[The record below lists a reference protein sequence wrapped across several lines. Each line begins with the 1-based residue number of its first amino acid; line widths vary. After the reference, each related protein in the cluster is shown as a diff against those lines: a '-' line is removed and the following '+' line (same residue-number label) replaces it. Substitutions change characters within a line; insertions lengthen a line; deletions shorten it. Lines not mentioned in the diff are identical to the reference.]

1 MLKFG
6 ERVVKWRITILIISI
21 LLLVPSIFGY
31 LATRINYDILYYLP
45 KDIETMQGQDI
56 LLEDFGK
63 GAYAMFVAEGMRD
76 KEVSALRQKIEEV
89 PHVVDVIWYDSIADL
104 SVPQEILPD
113 EIYDFYN
120 SEDATLMAIFFDT
133 TTSADET
140 MDAIEE
146 IRKISG
152 EQCFLS
158 GMSAIV
164 TDTKLLVE
172 QELFIYVA
180 IAAGLAFL
188 VMAVTLDS
196 FLIPVLF
203 LLSIGMAIIYN
214 LGTNIIKGE
223 ISFITMALAA
233 VLQLAVTMD
242 YSIFLY
248 ESYKEQKQIYED
260 RPEAMAHAI
269 AATLN
274 SVVGSSLT
282 TVAGFIA
289 LCFMTF
295 TLGMDLGIVMAKGV
309 VIGVICCVTLLPSMI
324 LVCDKAIEKTSHK
337 ALNLSFHRLSGFV
350 TKYYPVFAVLMVLL
364 WIPAII
370 GYNNMEVYYKLDES
384 LPDYLPSVQAN
395 AELDENFNMNSIHM
409 VLVDGQMSQKDVK
422 AMTEELSAVD
432 GVEAA
437 LGMDSMLGSRLP
449 SEVIPDEVTS
459 MLKSE
464 DWQLMLLT
472 SEYATASDEVNAQ
485 LEQLSDI
492 VKRYDA
498 DGMVIGEAAC
508 TKDLITI
515 TDHDFAVVNVTSIAM
530 IFILIM
536 FVLGSVSLPVI
547 LVMIIELAIY
557 VNLGICWYTGTVQ
570 SFIASV
576 VIGTIQLGATVDYA
590 ILMTNR
596 YKKERLAGSGKR
608 AAAQT
613 ALEKSV
619 PSIIT
624 SALGFFAATIGV
636 GLYSDVD
643 LISSLCLLMSRGA
656 IISMFA
662 VILFLPSMYMV
673 FDGLII
679 RTTRGMRGLVKKQ
692 PERGSQQEL
701 VSAAKNA

>member
-1 MLKFG
+1 MLRFG
-6 ERVVKWRITILIISI
+6 ERVVKWRIPIFIIS
-21 LLLVPSIFGY
+21 LLLLIPSALGFV
-31 LATRINYDILYYLP
+31 ATRINYDILYYLP
-45 KDIETMQGQDI
+45 SDIETMEGQDI
-56 LLEDFGK
+56 LMEDFGK
-63 GAYAMFVAEGMRD
+63 GAYAMFVAEGMED
-76 KEVSALRQKIEEV
+76 KDVSALRQKISEV
-89 PHVVDVIWYDSIADL
+89 PHVAEVIWYDSVADL
-104 SVPQEILPD
+104 SIPQEILPD
-113 EIYDFYN
+113 KLYDFYN
-120 SEDATLMAIFFDT
+120 SDNATLMAIFFDT

-140 MDAIEE
+140 MDAVQE
-146 IRKISG
+146 IRRLSG

-164 TDTKLLVE
+164 TDTKLMV
-172 QELFIYVA
+172 QKELFIYVA
-180 IAAGLAFL
+180 IAAVLAFL

-203 LLSIGMAIIYN
+203 LLSIGMAIVYN

-248 ESYKEQKQIYED
+248 ESYNEQKKIYTD
-260 RPEAMAHAI
+260 HQEAMAHAI

-295 TLGMDLGIVMAKGV
+295 TLGMDLGVVMAKGV
-309 VIGVICCVTLLPSMI
+309 VIGVICCVTVLPSMI
-324 LVCDKAIEKTSHK
+324 LIFDKAIEKTSHK
-337 ALNLSFHRLSGFV
+337 PLNLNFHRLSGFI
-350 TKYYPVFAVLMVLL
+350 TKYYPVFAVIMVLL
-364 WIPAII
+364 WIPSII

-395 AELDENFNMNSIHM
+395 EALDRNFQMNSIHL
-409 VLVDGQMSQKDVK
+409 VLVDGQMSSKDVK
-422 AMTEELSAVD
+422 AMTEELQNVD
-432 GVEAA
+432 GINAA
-437 LGMDSMLGSRLP
+437 LGLDSMLGSRLP
-449 SEVIPDEVTS
+449 DEVLPDEVTS
-459 MLKSE
+459 MLKSD

-472 SEYATASDEVNAQ
+472 SNYVIATEAVN
-485 LEQLSDI
+485 EQIEELSSI
-492 VKRYDA
+492 VKSYDP

-515 TDHDFAVVNVTSIAM
+515 TDHDFAVVNAASIGM
-530 IFILIM
+530 IFVLILL
-536 FVLGSVSLPVI
+536 VLGSISLPVI
-547 LVMIIELAIY
+547 LVMVIELAIY
-557 VNLGICWYTGTVQ
+557 INLGLCWYTGTVE

-596 YKKERLAGSGKR
+596 YKRERLAGNDKR
-608 AAAQT
+608 TAART
-613 ALEKSV
+613 ALEKSI

-636 GLYSDVD
+636 GIYSDVD
-643 LISSLCLLMSRGA
+643 LISSLCLLMARGA
-656 IISMFA
+656 IVSMFA
-662 VILFLPSMYMV
+662 VIFFLPSMYMI

-679 RTTRGMRGLVKKQ
+679 RTTRGMRGLRSK
-692 PERGSQQEL
+692 
-701 VSAAKNA
+701 AKNA